1 MKYFFI
7 LAIFLFLTSPIAAQE
22 TITQDKIT
30 LLSGETYFGE
40 IVLKT
45 DEMIMIKTSD
55 GKRYQ
60 FQLSQIKS
68 IEKVSLTADNLKK
81 GGKTEITGEQ
91 IPKGDFC
98 GSIEFSGGISSAQ
111 NAFANLPNVDVSM
124 VFGNKS
130 VGGKDMFFGLGA
142 SYKMLFPTGTTQT
155 VDFIPVFMRLQ
166 SILIKTNTAPYVSID
181 AGYSFGLSTGFD
193 GGPFVK
199 VSGGV
204 IRKINHKSD
213 FFAGIFAE
221 LSSIKTNLT
230 ETNPLG
236 TFHYYGSTSMTNV
249 GLRFGLHF

>member
-1 MKYFFI
+1 MKYFLI
-7 LAIFLFLTSPIAAQE
+7 LTFCLFLTSPMVAQE
-22 TITQDKIT
+22 SITQDKIT

-40 IVLKT
+40 IILKT
-45 DEMIMIKTSD
+45 VEMIMIKTGN

-60 FQLSQIKS
+60 FQLSQVKS
-68 IEKVSLTADNLKK
+68 IEKVSLSAADLKK
-81 GGKTEITGEQ
+81 DGKTEISGEQ

-111 NAFANLPNVDVSM
+111 NAFTNLPNVDVSM

-130 VGGKDMFFGLGA
+130 VSGKNMFFGLGA

-204 IRKINHKSD
+204 LHKINHKSD